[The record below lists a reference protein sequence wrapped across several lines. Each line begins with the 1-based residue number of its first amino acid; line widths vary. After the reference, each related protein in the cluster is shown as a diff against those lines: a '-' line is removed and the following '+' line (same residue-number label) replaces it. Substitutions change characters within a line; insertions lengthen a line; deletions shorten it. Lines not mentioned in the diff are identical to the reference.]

1 MSATLL
7 YVADPMCSW
16 CWGFAPVLASVTE
29 DLRDDVSVR
38 YVMGG
43 LAPDSDEP
51 MEEAMK
57 EYIRGAW
64 RSVTERAGVRFNWS
78 YWEMASPRRSTW
90 PACRAVVA
98 ARQQSPEL
106 GWRLFEAIQR
116 AYYLEARN
124 PSDLEV
130 LVGAARTLAPDLDL
144 PRFEAELDGPQ
155 VRALFEADRRLAAE
169 LGAHGF
175 PWLGEVGTEG
185 VRVLSAGWSPAE
197 EVLGRLATAPWEKT
211 GFLPPEGPAAD

>member
-90 PACRAVVA
+90 PACRAVLA
-98 ARQQSPEL
+98 AGDRGVEMFAAIQKAYYEDARDPSDKRVLIEIGGEL
-106 GWRLFEAIQR
+106 GFDRNAFGDAIDASETR
-116 AYYLEARN
+116 SKLEEEFRIRD
-124 PSDLEV
+124 SM
-130 LVGAARTLAPDLDL
+130 
-144 PRFEAELDGPQ
+144 
-155 VRALFEADRRLAAE
+155 
-169 LGAHGF
+169 
-175 PWLGEVGTEG
+175 G
-185 VRVLSAGWSPAE
+185 VRGYPSVGVECNDTRRVLTAGWAE
-197 EVLGRLATAPWEKT
+197 PQELRAALTAAGLLG
-211 GFLPPEGPAAD
+211 